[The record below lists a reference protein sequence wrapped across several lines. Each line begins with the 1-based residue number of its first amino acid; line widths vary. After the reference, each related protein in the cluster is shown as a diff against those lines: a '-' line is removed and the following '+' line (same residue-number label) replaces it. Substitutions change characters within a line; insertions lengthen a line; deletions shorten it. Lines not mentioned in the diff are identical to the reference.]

1 MHFNSLILLS
11 NSMRNFGI
19 HIICHN
25 RPNRGFCFMLIYD
38 IDILRTNTSY
48 SLSMEYEKYGGV
60 CL

>member
-1 MHFNSLILLS
+1 
-11 NSMRNFGI
+11 
-19 HIICHN
+19 
-25 RPNRGFCFMLIYD
+25 MLIYD